1 MHYNHA
7 CKELSGMYELRICI
21 RIKYDTKF
29 DMDQQVNKAEIDT
42 NMIISDHN
50 LKCRKIVTE

>member
-29 DMDQQVNKAEIDT
+29 DMDQQVNKAESDT
-42 NMIISDHN
+42 NMIISAHN
-50 LKCRKIVTE
+50 LSSRIIVTK